1 MSDPNI
7 TTDEVVAIFH
17 ELEPAV
23 KQAVFIAVLQRRNGL
38 LQVELESARRS
49 IANYELFIKTGEE
62 AKAIE
67 ATTEEA

>member
-1 MSDPNI
+1 MSEPNI

-49 IANYELFIKTGEE
+49 IANYELFVKQGEMP
-62 AKAIE
+62 
-67 ATTEEA
+67 EEVE